1 MKVQQQENHH
11 HHQQKLFLPEN
22 YHQMTTIV
30 PKEIHSGHHFL
41 VTHFHQ
47 KAQIESLK
55 YQVVD
60 LLKENV
66 VTEQV
71 VQLLGGKEEVVVV

>member
-11 HHQQKLFLPEN
+11 RHQQKLFLPEN

-47 KAQIESLK
+47 RAQIEYLT
-55 YQVVD
+55 YQVAD
-60 LLKENV
+60 LLKENIV
-66 VTEQV
+66 IEQV
-71 VQLLGGKEEVVVV
+71 VQLLREKEEEVVV

>member
-11 HHQQKLFLPEN
+11 RHQQKLFLPEN

-47 KAQIESLK
+47 KAQIEYLT
-55 YQVVD
+55 YQVAD
-60 LLKENV
+60 LLKENI

-71 VQLLGGKEEVVVV
+71 VQLLREKEEEVVV